1 MVNLSE
7 FKKNKDFLI
16 CVDSDGCAMD
26 TMDIKHFNCF
36 GPCMVAEWNLSKWN
50 DEILVRW
57 NEINL
62 YSMTRGIN
70 RFAGLAKALDEI
82 NKKYCEIPYIDE
94 FLSWTETAAEL
105 SNRAVEKM
113 FKDTGCPIFSKALN
127 WSNAVNKSINELDDS
142 LKKPFDNVLEGLK
155 MAHTVADI
163 AVVSSANREAVVEE
177 WQRFKLTDYV
187 DCLCCQDSGTKAL
200 CIEKLKSLGYENDHI
215 LMVGDAPGD
224 MAAAKSND
232 VYFYPILVRHEK
244 ESWEELKTKGISK
257 LTELDY
263 KEYGQVKEQEFIDNL
278 K

>member
-1 MVNLSE
+1 M
-7 FKKNKDFLI
+7 
-16 CVDSDGCAMD
+16 
-26 TMDIKHFNCF
+26 
-36 GPCMVAEWNLSKWN
+36 
-50 DEILVRW
+50 
-57 NEINL
+57 
-62 YSMTRGIN
+62 
-70 RFAGLAKALDEI
+70 
-82 NKKYCEIPYIDE
+82 
-94 FLSWTETAAEL
+94 
-105 SNRAVEKM
+105 
-113 FKDTGCPIFSKALN
+113 PI
-127 WSNAVNKSINELDDS
+127 
-142 LKKPFDNVLEGLK
+142 G
-155 MAHTVADI
+155 
-163 AVVSSANREAVVEE
+163 EAVVEE